1 MKSKE
6 THKFTAFCVSMC
18 MGVSMFSGFAVS
30 AEGPDTTPNASA
42 STVWKVSA
50 DTATAGNSTYVDDD
64 NLTVKSTQDGT
75 QVKSTEAT
83 IGGVNYTHYLQ
94 VRLQN
99 DPLQIQRN
107 RRT

>member
-30 AEGPDTTPNASA
+30 ADEPETTPNAPA

-50 DTATAGNSTYVDDD
+50 DTATAGN
-64 NLTVKSTQDGT
+64 LHRMAQKS
-75 QVKSTEAT
+75 
-83 IGGVNYTHYLQ
+83 LQ
-94 VRLQN
+94 LRLQSAAWII
-99 DPLQIQRN
+99 PTICR
-107 RRT
+107 